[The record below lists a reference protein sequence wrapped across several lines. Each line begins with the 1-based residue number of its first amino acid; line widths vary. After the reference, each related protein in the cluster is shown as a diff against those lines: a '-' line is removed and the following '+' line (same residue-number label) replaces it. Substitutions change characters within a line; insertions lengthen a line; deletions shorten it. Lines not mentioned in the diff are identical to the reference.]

1 MIESTKGDF
10 LMDKKKI
17 SELADGL
24 NVESIDEESKIVV
37 LSVPEQWEGHG
48 ASKPL
53 FATARNA
60 IQEQGFKA
68 VLCQCTAWRGVV
80 VIDGEKMDLANIDD
94 KQLAEQL
101 NAQIRENGNKSS
113 ECYREAAK
121 QMENSPLKKKMEETQ
136 KAYAEAKNN
145 RDADKAVVY
154 GKISDKK
161 KELQTLEYT
170 ELFKEEAE
178 RMNAEFAER
187 GIKIV
192 DGSAYFEE
200 MDPKADEAQKEANE
214 AKYFPRRIFENSIY
228 VKNVTGNK
236 VVFGSFGGSSIPDS
250 ILPEAIKMMK
260 EHGFENGLIT
270 VMGHTYE
277 LGNKTVEQLREEFKE
292 SLDAGAARSEKVQAF
307 EKTDKRAK
315 KILAEIGEINKEF
328 GAIDANIS
336 NLDNKRMEA
345 DREYHSETARLS
357 SEIRTSEQNKELEQ
371 YGYKCDKNGVPVK
384 DNKSKEIQ
392 PGE

>member
-1 MIESTKGDF
+1 
-10 LMDKKKI
+10 MDKNKI

-24 NVESIDEESKIVV
+24 NVESVDEESKVVV

-60 IQEQGFKA
+60 IQEQGFRA
-68 VLCQCTAWRGVV
+68 VMCQCAAWNGVV

-101 NAQIRENGNKSS
+101 NSQIRENGNKSS
-113 ECYREAAK
+113 ECYREASK
-121 QMENSPLKKKMEETQ
+121 QMENSPLKKKAEETK
-136 KAYAEAKNN
+136 KAYEDAKKN
-145 RDADKAVVY
+145 RDADRSVVY

-192 DGSAYFEE
+192 KGSAYFEE
-200 MDPKADEAQKEANE
+200 MDPKADESQKEANE
-214 AKYFPRRIFENSIY
+214 AKYFPKRAFENSIY
-228 VKNVTGNK
+228 VQNVTGNK
-236 VVFGSFGGSSIPDS
+236 VVFGGLGGSSIPES
-250 ILPEAIKMMK
+250 ILPEALKMMQ

-270 VMGHTYE
+270 LQGHTYE
-277 LGNKTVEQLREEFKE
+277 LGNKTIEQLRAEFKE
-292 SLDAGAARSEKVQAF
+292 SLEASSARSAKVQEF
-307 EKTDKRAK
+307 DKTDKRAK
-315 KILAEIGEINKEF
+315 KIIEEIEEINKEL
-328 GAIDANIS
+328 GEIDANIS
-336 NLDNKRMEA
+336 NLDKKRIDA
-345 DREYHSETARLS
+345 DREFYSETARIS
-357 SEIRTSEQNKELEQ
+357 SEIRTREQDKKLEQ
-371 YGYKCDKNGVPVK
+371 YGFKCGKNGVPVK
-384 DNKSKEIQ
+384 DDKQKANQ